1 MQFQVM
7 NSPFKQEQAD
17 LLNQVLPSMTENQK
31 IWLSGYLA
39 NSQAASFTATADPV
53 LENALETEVSSQASV
68 QSATREVTILFGSHT
83 GNCEALAGEIS
94 EKLKQQDY
102 KVTLSVMDDFKPKNI
117 KKVQDLLIL
126 TSTHGDG
133 DPPDNAMSFY
143 DFIHSK
149 RAPVLDDLRYS
160 VLSLGDSSYEF
171 FCQTGKEFDER
182 LEELGGKRIYPR
194 IDCDLDFEEPAEEW
208 FDGVLATLNNAKQVN
223 NEGKNDVQLAQ
234 TDKVMNKPIYS
245 RTNPFKAE
253 ILENLNLNGRG
264 SNKENRHLEL
274 DLEGASLEFEPG
286 DSLGVFPEN
295 DPALVAKLIEKM
307 EWNPE
312 EHVPVNKQR
321 ELRPLRDALT
331 STFEITGLTKPLL
344 EKAAQLTANKELNKL
359 ITSDHHEELKAYLYG
374 RDLIDL
380 VQDFG
385 PWNVTAE
392 EFTGILRKIPP
403 RLYSIASSLKA
414 NPDEVHLTIGT
425 LRYDAHGRKRTGVC
439 SGQCAER
446 SQPGDALPVFIQHNS
461 NFKLPE
467 SPDTPV
473 IMIGAG
479 TGVAPYRA
487 FLEERE
493 ETGAEGDAWLFFGD
507 QHFVT
512 DFLYQV
518 EWQKWLREGV
528 LTRMDVAFSRDTSEK
543 VYVQHR
549 MREKSRD
556 LYQWL
561 QAGAV
566 LYVCGDEKYM
576 AKDVEAVLLTIL
588 QQEGNMNKEE
598 AETYLADLR
607 KQKRY
612 QRDVY

>member
-17 LLNQVLPSMTENQK
+17 LLNQVLPSMTESQK

-39 NSQAASFTATADPV
+39 SSQAASTVTAEPDTGNDSG
-53 LENALETEVSSQASV
+53 TEASSLTVDQT
-68 QSATREVTILFGSHT
+68 ATREVTILFGSHT

-94 EKLKQQDY
+94 EKLKEQDY
-102 KVTLSVMDDFKPKNI
+102 KVILSDMDDFKPKSL
-117 KKVQDLLIL
+117 KKVKDLLIL

-133 DPPDNAMSFY
+133 DPPDNAMAFY

-149 RAPVLDDLRYS
+149 RAPALDDLRYS

-171 FCQTGKEFDER
+171 FCQTGKDFDKK
-182 LEELGGKRIYPR
+182 LEDLGGKRIYPR

-223 NEGKNDVQLAQ
+223 TEEGQGSQQEQ
-234 TDKVMNKPIYS
+234 TNTSIRKSVYS
-245 RTNPFKAE
+245 RSNPFKAE

-274 DLEGASLEFEPG
+274 DLEGANFEFEPG
-286 DSLGVFPEN
+286 DSLGIFPEN
-295 DPALVAKLIEKM
+295 DPALVAKLIQEL
-307 EWNPE
+307 EWDPE
-312 EHVPVNKQR
+312 ELVPVNKQG

-344 EKAAQLTANKELNKL
+344 EKAGQLSANEELNKL
-359 ITSDHHEELKAYLYG
+359 VMPDNQEQLKAYLYG

-392 EFTGILRKIPP
+392 EFTAILRKIPP

-414 NPDEVHLTIGT
+414 NPDEVHLTVGA

-446 SQPGDALPVFIQHNS
+446 SQPGDTLPVFIQRNS

-467 SPDTPV
+467 NPDTPV

-493 ETGAEGDAWLFFGD
+493 ETGAEGESWLFFGD

-518 EWQKWLREGV
+518 EWQRWLREGI
-528 LTRMDVAFSRDTSEK
+528 LTRVDVAFSRDTSEK

-549 MREKSRD
+549 MLEKSHD

-561 QAGAV
+561 QDGAAI
-566 LYVCGDEKYM
+566 YVCGDEKYM
-576 AKDVEAVLLTIL
+576 AKDVEATLLTIL
-588 QQEGNMNKEE
+588 EQEGQMSIEE
-598 AETYLADLR
+598 AETYLAELR